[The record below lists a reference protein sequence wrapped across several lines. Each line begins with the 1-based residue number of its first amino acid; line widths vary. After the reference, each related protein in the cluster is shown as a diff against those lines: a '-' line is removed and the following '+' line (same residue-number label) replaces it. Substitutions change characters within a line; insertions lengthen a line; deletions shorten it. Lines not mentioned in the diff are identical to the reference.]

1 MEETHAVIHVIV
13 TQLIL
18 RPIDIII
25 ISIGLKISWVIHKYV
40 FLFDSIC
47 LYLGEDECEGDISWC
62 LP

>member
-18 RPIDIII
+18 RPIDI
-25 ISIGLKISWVIHKYV
+25 IGLKISWVIHKYV

-47 LYLGEDECEGDISWC
+47 LYLGEDEC
-62 LP
+62 